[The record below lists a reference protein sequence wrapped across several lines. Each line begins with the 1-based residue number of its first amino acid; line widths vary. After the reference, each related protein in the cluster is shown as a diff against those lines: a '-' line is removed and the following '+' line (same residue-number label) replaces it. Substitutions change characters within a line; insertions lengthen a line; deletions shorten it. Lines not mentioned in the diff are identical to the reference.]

1 MAIFAGL
8 RAHFYSPTNWETFI
22 ERGIKNTFH
31 FYDEYTYPNIDST
44 YLQPEKVAEKIIEIL
59 NIKLTGNEG

>member
-1 MAIFAGL
+1 MIWRFDIE
-8 RAHFYSPTNWETFI
+8 RI

-31 FYDEYTYPNIDST
+31 LFYDEYAYSNVDST

-59 NIKLTGNEG
+59 NIKLTGNEE